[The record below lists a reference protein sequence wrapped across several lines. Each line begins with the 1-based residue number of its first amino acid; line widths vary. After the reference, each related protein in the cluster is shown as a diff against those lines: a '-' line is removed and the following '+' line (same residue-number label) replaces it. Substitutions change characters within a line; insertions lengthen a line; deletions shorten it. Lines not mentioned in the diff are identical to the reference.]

1 MATTVTRSQAQQL
14 PIRRRRS
21 RRQWLNI
28 RNGLLFT
35 APGIIGLLWFFA
47 YPIAA
52 SFFYS
57 FTNYDGLH
65 NLSWAGLSNYVNLTK
80 DSVFWTSLYNTAYFV
95 VFSVPL
101 NLVTAFLLAL
111 LLNQRWIRGLA
122 FFRTIFFIPSI
133 VPLIS
138 SAVLFLWIFNPQY
151 GLINTLLSYVG
162 ITGPGWLND
171 PAWAKPAL
179 IVMGLWSVGG
189 WMVIFLA
196 GLQNV
201 PLEQYE
207 AAELDGAS
215 AWQRLV
221 HITLPFMSPYF
232 LFNAINGLILSFQF
246 FLQPFVMTQGGP
258 AESTTMYAVYLYQ
271 NAFQYYRMGYAS
283 AMGWILFVIIAV
295 LTYILFKSSARRV
308 YYGGS

>member
-1 MATTVTRSQAQQL
+1 MASAIQTL
-14 PIRRRRS
+14 PKAAGTKVSPRTWR
-21 RRQWLNI
+21 NI

-47 YPIAA
+47 YPIGA

-57 FTNYDGLH
+57 LTIYDGLH
-65 NLSWAGLSNYVNLTK
+65 SISWVGLGNYFNLFK
-80 DSVFWTSLYNTAYFV
+80 DDVFWTSLYNTAYFV

-101 NLVTAFLLAL
+101 NLLAAFLLAL
-111 LLNQRWIRGLA
+111 LLNQQWIRGLA

-133 VPLIS
+133 VPLVA
-138 SAVLFLWIFNPQY
+138 SAVLWIWVFNPQY
-151 GLINTLLSYVG
+151 GLINTLLSYIG
-162 ITGPGWLND
+162 ISGPGWLDD
-171 PAWAKPAL
+171 PVWSKPAL
-179 IVMGLWSVGG
+179 IIMGLWSVGG

-201 PLEQYE
+201 PVEQYE
-207 AAELDGAS
+207 AAQLDGAS
-215 AWQRLV
+215 SWQRLV

-283 AMGWILFVIIAV
+283 AMGWILFVVIAIF
-295 LTYILFKSSARRV
+295 TFILFKTSARRV

>member
-1 MATTVTRSQAQQL
+1 MATTIAESRAGHL
-14 PIRRRRS
+14 PLRRGRGRRD
-21 RRQWLNI
+21 WLNL

-57 FTNYDGLH
+57 FTSYDGLH
-65 NLSWAGLSNYVNLTK
+65 SLSWVGLSNYTNLLK
-80 DSVFWTSLYNTAYFV
+80 DGVFWTSLYNTAYFV
-95 VFSVPL
+95 LFSVPL
-101 NLVTAFLLAL
+101 NLLAAFLMAL
-111 LLNQRWIRGLA
+111 LLNQNWIRGLA

-133 VPLIS
+133 VPLIAS
-138 SAVLFLWIFNPQY
+138 SVLFLWIFNPQY

-162 ITGPGWLND
+162 INGPGWLND
-171 PAWAKPAL
+171 PTWAKPAL
-179 IVMGLWSVGG
+179 IIMGLWSVGG

-201 PLEQYE
+201 PVEQYE
-207 AAELDGAS
+207 AAQLDGAS

-232 LFNAINGLILSFQF
+232 LFNAINGLILSFQY
-246 FLQPFVMTQGGP
+246 FLQPYVMTQGGP

-308 YYGGS
+308 YYGS

>member
-1 MATTVTRSQAQQL
+1 MVTTIAESRAGHL
-14 PIRRRRS
+14 PLRRGRGRRN
-21 RRQWLNI
+21 WLNL
-28 RNGLLFT
+28 RDGLLFT

-57 FTNYDGLH
+57 FTSYDGLH
-65 NLSWAGLSNYVNLTK
+65 SLSWVGLSNYTNLLK
-80 DSVFWTSLYNTAYFV
+80 DGVFWTSLYNTAYFV
-95 VFSVPL
+95 LFSVPL
-101 NLVTAFLLAL
+101 NLLAAFLMAL
-111 LLNQRWIRGLA
+111 LLNQNWIRGLA

-133 VPLIS
+133 VPLIAS
-138 SAVLFLWIFNPQY
+138 SVLFLWIFNPQY

-162 ITGPGWLND
+162 INGPGWLND
-171 PAWAKPAL
+171 PTWAKPAL
-179 IVMGLWSVGG
+179 IIMGLWSVGG

-201 PLEQYE
+201 PVEQYE
-207 AAELDGAS
+207 AAQLDGAS

-232 LFNAINGLILSFQF
+232 LFNAINGLILSFQY
-246 FLQPFVMTQGGP
+246 FLQPYVMTQGGP

-308 YYGGS
+308 YYGS

>member
-1 MATTVTRSQAQQL
+1 MATTVTQAPAQRL
-14 PIRRRRS
+14 PRRLS
-21 RRQWLNI
+21 RHQWINL

-35 APGIIGLLWFFA
+35 APGIIGLLWFYA
-47 YPIAA
+47 YPVVA

-57 FTNYDGLH
+57 FTSYDGLH
-65 NLSWAGLSNYVNLTK
+65 SLSWIGVSNYINLAK

-101 NLVTAFLLAL
+101 NILAAFLMAL

-133 VPLIS
+133 VPLVA
-138 SAVLFLWIFNPQY
+138 SAVLWLWIFNPQY

-162 ITGPGWLND
+162 ISGPGWLND
-171 PAWAKPAL
+171 PAWSKPAL
-179 IVMGLWSVGG
+179 IIMGVWGVGG

-207 AAELDGAS
+207 AAQLDGAS
-215 AWQRLV
+215 AWQRLI

-232 LFNAINGLILSFQF
+232 LFSAINGLILGFQY
-246 FLQPFVMTQGGP
+246 FLQPWVMTQGGP

-271 NAFQYYRMGYAS
+271 NAFAYYRMGYAA
-283 AMGWILFVIIAV
+283 AMGWILFVIVAI
-295 LTYILFKSSARRV
+295 LTYLLFKSSAGRV
-308 YYGGS
+308 YYGG

>member
-1 MATTVTRSQAQQL
+1 MATTLAQTHAQATRG
-14 PIRRRRS
+14 RFS
-21 RRQWLNI
+21 RREWLNL

-47 YPIAA
+47 YPIVA

-65 NLSWAGLSNYVNLTK
+65 SMSWVGLGNYGNLLK
-80 DSVFWTSLYNTAYFV
+80 DNVFWTSLYNTAYFV

-101 NLVTAFLLAL
+101 NLLAAFLMAL

-122 FFRTIFFIPSI
+122 FFRTIFFVPSI
-133 VPLIS
+133 VPLVAS
-138 SAVLFLWIFNPQY
+138 SVLFLWIFNPQY

-171 PAWAKPAL
+171 PIWSKPAL
-179 IVMGLWSVGG
+179 IIMGAWGVGG

-201 PLEQYE
+201 PIEQYE

-215 AWQRLV
+215 AWQRLL

-232 LFNAINGLILSFQF
+232 LFNAINGLILSFQY
-246 FLQPFVMTQGGP
+246 FLQPYVMTQGGP

-283 AMGWILFVIIAV
+283 AMGWILFVIIAI

-308 YYGGS
+308 YYGS

>member
-1 MATTVTRSQAQQL
+1 MLPVAQSEG
-14 PIRRRRS
+14 PRRRKRLS
-21 RRQWLNI
+21 PRERTNL

-47 YPIAA
+47 YPILAA
-52 SFFYS
+52 LFYS
-57 FTNYDGLH
+57 FTSYDGLH
-65 NLSWAGLSNYVNLTK
+65 TLSWVGFSNYVNLAH
-80 DSVFWTSLYNTAYFV
+80 DHLFWESLYNTAYYV

-101 NLVTAFLLAL
+101 TILVAFLLAL
-111 LLNQRWIRGLA
+111 LLNQSWIPGLA

-138 SAVLFLWIFNPQY
+138 STVLWLWIFNPQY
-151 GLINTLLSYVG
+151 GLINTVLSYLN

-179 IVMGLWSVGG
+179 VLMGVWSVGG

-201 PLEQYE
+201 PAELYE

-215 AWQRLV
+215 ASARL
-221 HITLPFMSPYF
+221 IFLTLPFMSPYF
-232 LFNAINGLILSFQF
+232 LFSAINNLIFGFQY
-246 FLQPFVMTQGGP
+246 FLQAFVMTQGGP
-258 AESTTMYAVYLYQ
+258 AESTTFYSLYLYQ

-283 AMGWILFVIIAV
+283 AMGWILFIIVA
-295 LTYILFKSSARRV
+295 LCTFILFKSSARRV
-308 YYGGS
+308 YYGG

>member
-1 MATTVTRSQAQQL
+1 MATTVAQTSAQPL
-14 PIRRRRS
+14 RRRS
-21 RRQWLNI
+21 RANRRNL

-57 FTNYDGLH
+57 FTSYDGLH
-65 NLSWAGLSNYVNLTK
+65 RMSWVGITNYTNLLSDN
-80 DSVFWTSLYNTAYFV
+80 VFWTSLYNTAYFV
-95 VFSVPL
+95 LFSVPL
-101 NLVTAFLLAL
+101 NLLVAFIMAL

-133 VPLIS
+133 VPLIAS
-138 SAVLFLWIFNPQY
+138 SVLFLWIFNPQY

-179 IVMGLWSVGG
+179 IIMGLWSVGG

-201 PLEQYE
+201 PVEQYE
-207 AAELDGAS
+207 AAQLDGAS

-232 LFNAINGLILSFQF
+232 LFNAINGLILSFQY

-271 NAFQYYRMGYAS
+271 NAFQFYRMGYAS
-283 AMGWILFVIIAV
+283 AMGWILFIIIAIF
-295 LTYILFKSSARRV
+295 TYILFKSSARRV
-308 YYGGS
+308 YYGG

>member
-1 MATTVTRSQAQQL
+1 MATTIARSSMHLQ
-14 PIRRRRS
+14 RRRRS
-21 RRQWLNI
+21 RREWLNL

-52 SFFYS
+52 SLFYS
-57 FTNYDGLH
+57 FTSYDGLH
-65 NLSWAGLSNYVNLTK
+65 SLSWVGLGNYINLMK

-101 NLVTAFLLAL
+101 NLLAAFLMAL

-133 VPLIS
+133 LPLVAS
-138 SAVLFLWIFNPQY
+138 SVLWLWILNPQY
-151 GLINTLLSYVG
+151 GLVNTLLNDAG
-162 ITGPGWLND
+162 ISGPGWLND
-171 PAWAKPAL
+171 PDWSKPAL
-179 IVMGLWSVGG
+179 IVMGLWSIGG

-207 AAELDGAS
+207 AAQLDGAS
-215 AWQRLV
+215 AWQRLM

-232 LFNAINGLILSFQF
+232 LFNAINGLIFSFQY

-283 AMGWILFVIIAV
+283 AMGWILFMLIAI
-295 LTYILFKSSARRV
+295 LTYLLFKSSARRV
-308 YYGGS
+308 YYGD